1 MKRSKRFLSLLLAVM
16 VLLTT
21 VASATFVSA
30 SAAGIDNSAL
40 VSEYYATNP
49 GGQVG
54 KQGSI
59 TIDGDFSDWD
69 TSMLIA
75 KGAAWDVANHY
86 KGAHENCLLDTTA
99 LFAAWDSQNLYV
111 AWQMVNTTDTWH
123 REGDGS
129 LSDGGRVLDVPLI
142 LALRVDPSKTPMSN
156 RNDASGPIWGQKMGL
171 TFETEVDHLLY
182 MSGKPGLG
190 EPALFTAV
198 DESGNTNYTT
208 GCKLFKTAGIE
219 YKMAEGNIMDT
230 IMGLDYS
237 DDPSDVTNPDAN
249 WVDYKTFSGSMGTH
263 NTKYDSF
270 YEIKIPLSLLG
281 IDANYLTTNGVG
293 AMVVATRGESGLDCI
308 PFDTTMLDN
317 VMDDYGADAST
328 SHEKD
333 DEDVITVPLARIGK
347 GGGGVITPPV
357 TQPATQAPATTVAPV
372 TTTPDPIVT
381 DAPATTQ
388 APVVTT
394 APDKTEV
401 PDIAPPTEA
410 PATTVAPVVTEPT
423 EAPAT
428 SAPAATEPTEAP
440 ATTVAPTTPDET
452 PATSQAPSVPVI
464 LPPGFTTPTETAGNT
479 DASETTGTQNNTN
492 STTFPVITPPGVSE
506 EVILGDADLNETVSI
521 KDATLIQK
529 YLAKLADLD
538 DKAQF
543 ASDADQNENLNIK
556 DVTVIQKFLAK
567 IAVNTPVGE
576 KITYGDVIT
585 VVPTDAPVATT
596 ATPAASVDETTVPE
610 INVTTSATEA
620 TATPEEIPVTTA
632 APETTAAPATQA
644 PETTAAPTV
653 TEPTEAPATEAPVVT
668 EPTEV
673 PTEAPVVTDAPVVTE
688 PVYTDPVYTE
698 PVYTDPVYTEPDYP
712 DDPAGDTITVYFENN
727 GGWGSVYWH
736 AWSDM
741 GPTNSLWPGDPME
754 SVGGNVYKATI
765 SAYSIGIVF
774 NDGQAEGG
782 AKTDDIPVSSG
793 NNNMIYKNGG
803 WTDYNGGND
812 GPINPPIGDGRTV
825 YFSNNKFWS
834 SVSIYCWNDGGGKNG
849 EWPGQS
855 MTLVGQNEHGED
867 IYSYTVSSEFNKIIF
882 SGDGAQTIDIDLGT
896 VTDNGFY
903 TDGEYDGKL
912 GVGTYNYVG

>member
-49 GGQVG
+49 NGQVG

-142 LALRVDPSKTPMSN
+142 LALSVDPTSTSMTNKIAGGN
-156 RNDASGPIWGQKMGL
+156 NIWDMKAGVEF
-171 TFETEVDHLLY
+171 TTHVDHLFY

-190 EPALFTAV
+190 KPSMFTAV
-198 DESGNTNYTT
+198 DDQGNTDYSS
-208 GCKLFKTAGIE
+208 GCKEFSTIGIS
-219 YKMAEGNIMDT
+219 YKMAEGNICDS
-230 IMGLDYS
+230 IMGLNYS
-237 DDPSDVTNPDAN
+237 EDPSDVTNAGAD
-249 WVDYKTFSGSMGTH
+249 WVDYKTFKGSMGTH

-270 YEIKIPLSLLG
+270 YEIKIPLSALG
-281 IDANYLTTNGVG
+281 IDANYIANNGIG
-293 AMVVATRGESGLDCI
+293 AMLVATRGESGLDCI

-317 VMDDYGADAST
+317 ALDSYGSDPST

-333 DEDVITVPLARIGK
+333 DVDNITVELARIGK
-347 GGGGVITPPV
+347 SGGVITPPA
-357 TQPATQAPATTVAPV
+357 TQPTQAAT
-372 TTTPDPIVT
+372 
-381 DAPATTQ
+381 
-388 APVVTT
+388 
-394 APDKTEV
+394 
-401 PDIAPPTEA
+401 TEA
-410 PATTVAPVVTEPT
+410 PATQATTTAAPVVTEPT
-423 EAPAT
+423 EAPT
-428 SAPAATEPTEAP
+428 QVPTTVPSTDSGDKPVATEPTEASSTAVSTAPDATEATVSTEP
-440 ATTVAPTTPDET
+440 ATTV
-452 PATSQAPSVPVI
+452 APSVPVI
-464 LPPGFTTPTETAGNT
+464 LPPGFTKPTETTGDTTPTETTAN
-479 DASETTGTQNNTN
+479 QNNTG
-492 STTFPVITPPGVSE
+492 TTTVPVIKPPVVND
-506 EVILGDADLNETVSI
+506 EVVLGDADLNDTVSI

-529 YLAKLADLD
+529 HLAKIELLG

-543 ASDADQNENLNIK
+543 AADADQNETLNIK
-556 DVTVIQKFLAK
+556 DATTIQKFLAK
-567 IAVNTPVGE
+567 IKVDTPVGG
-576 KITYGDVIT
+576 KVAYGEVSI
-585 VVPTDAPVATT
+585 VVPTEAPTT
-596 ATPAASVDETTVPE
+596 QASVDEPTTQAP
-610 INVTTSATEA
+610 TTQAPT
-620 TATPEEIPVTTA
+620 TTA
-632 APETTAAPATQA
+632 AD
-644 PETTAAPTV
+644 
-653 TEPTEAPATEAPVVT
+653 PTEAPTTAPVVT
-668 EPTEV
+668 EAPTTAPAV
-673 PTEAPVVTDAPVVTE
+673 TEAPTTTPVVTDAPVI
-688 PVYTDPVYTE
+688 TDPVITEPQYTE
-698 PVYTDPVYTEPDYP
+698 PVYTEPDYP

-812 GPINPPIGDGRTV
+812 GPVGPIDPPSGDGRTV

-834 SVSIYCWNDGGGKNG
+834 SVSIYCWNDGGGNNG

-855 MTLVGQNEHGED
+855 MTLVGQNELGED

-882 SGDGAQTIDIDLGT
+882 SGDGAQTVDIDLNAIT
-896 VTDNGFY
+896 QNGFF
-903 TDGEYDGKL
+903 TDGEADGKL
-912 GVGTYNYVG
+912 GVGSYDYPG